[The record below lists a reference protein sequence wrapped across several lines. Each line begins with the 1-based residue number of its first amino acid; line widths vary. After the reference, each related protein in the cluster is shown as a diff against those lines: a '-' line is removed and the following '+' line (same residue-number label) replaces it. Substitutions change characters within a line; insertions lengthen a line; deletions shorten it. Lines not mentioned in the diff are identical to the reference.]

1 MSSSSPTL
9 STNPRR
15 VPVTRIGSPGSG
27 HGLSLKTNNMLRK
40 GATFHSPT
48 SPVSD
53 IDAPFCPPQLARS
66 QSNLDD
72 VVDAHRRRVALTL
85 DSIGKTLAGTHIS
98 SPKKNGINAVFLDND
113 SDCVPKGL
121 LDHALGSS
129 LAPAEQP
136 RRVLQPRPVN
146 RRLSNNHHAS
156 DSGLGSSIASLSG
169 KKQQQQQQTGKS
181 TAAATKRAAAPVQ
194 AKAVTRSAAA
204 ASSEKPAGLSARAT
218 NRIYEHTVKPLLAKP
233 AYKAFHPIL
242 LECTTKINKRDIVCL
257 RDLEKT
263 ILFLAPVSDDLR
275 NDTGVWGNTYRFL
288 CIKERTKV
296 AKLYLD
302 FCLESVRCLQTTV
315 EYLSER
321 EQTRPA
327 DLPYTAGYF
336 IDLVDQIHH
345 YAQQLADAKANE
357 KAGSVDMD
365 FHRYNLRSTA
375 TINPMHLTLANPDAP
390 HSSSDEIKL
399 HGGIAVNGRPA
410 ELVRISRDGR
420 AVSIAT
426 GLPVELEEDMKDT
439 IRIKRSAS
447 QELEDEEEIMRS
459 MARRKKNAPPEEYA
473 PKMCSVPG
481 CTKEFKRP
489 CDLTKHEKT
498 HSRPWKCPLE
508 SCKYH
513 EYGWPTEK
521 ERDRH
526 MNDKHSDNPPMY
538 ECLFKPCTYKS
549 KRDSNR
555 KQHMEKTHGWTYVRT
570 KTNGSS
576 KTATAAGAAQVGAS
590 PSIKDGNLIQ
600 GSSSSVRGSLDA
612 SSTTL
617 PTPQLVNLPTPV
629 SARSPNVTTPNYD
642 EFSAPLF
649 SNIEFPTCAPGDI
662 LASDLLPA
670 ELDDL
675 DFSPLPMD
683 LNDASAYASPSNAS
697 SLDNNSAYQD
707 IGQDMSM
714 YEDIYSAPMQLPTP
728 EPIFAPNYAN
738 KELLDQ
744 FMALQAPELC
754 APMVTPAQQQ
764 QMARLQMMHQQ
775 MQQQERQNQQNQQL
789 AQNTLMPHISPL
801 GEANAMLFTPD
812 SILDDEGFVDY
823 SDDATKK
830 GTDFILFPNA
840 EMATLPQ
847 TTIKHDPVFDT
858 LFEEMTPSLAAGF
871 SQPTSQIYTNM
882 EW

>member
-1 MSSSSPTL
+1 MPSSTSPTI
-9 STNPRR
+9 SANPRR
-15 VPVTRIGSPGSG
+15 VPVTRLGASGSGG
-27 HGLSLKTNNMLRK
+27 HGLSLKTNMLHK

-53 IDAPFCPPQLARS
+53 IDSPFCPPQLARS

-85 DSIGKTLAGTHIS
+85 DSIGKTLAATRIS
-98 SPKKNGINAVFLDND
+98 SPKKNSIDAVFLDDD

-121 LDHALGSS
+121 LDHAIGGSS
-129 LAPAEQP
+129 AHADQ
-136 RRVLQPRPVN
+136 RRVLQPRTVN
-146 RRLSNNHHAS
+146 RRLSNHHHAS
-156 DSGLGSSIASLSG
+156 DSGLGSSVASSSG
-169 KKQQQQQQTGKS
+169 KKQQQQQQTARRS
-181 TAAATKRAAAPVQ
+181 APVQ
-194 AKAVTRSAAA
+194 AKAVTRSVAA
-204 ASSEKPAGLSARAT
+204 ASANAEKPAGLSARAT

-263 ILFLAPVSDDLR
+263 ILFLAP
-275 NDTGVWGNTYRFL
+275 
-288 CIKERTKV
+288 ERTKV

-315 EYLSER
+315 EYLPER
-321 EQTRPA
+321 DQTRPT
-327 DLPYTAGYF
+327 DPPYTAGYF

-357 KAGSVDMD
+357 KAGSVNMD
-365 FHRYNLRSTA
+365 FHST
-375 TINPMHLTLANPDAP
+375 
-390 HSSSDEIKL
+390 DEIKL

-426 GLPVELEEDMKDT
+426 GLPVELEEDVKDT

-555 KQHMEKTHGWTYVRT
+555 KQHMEKTHGWKYVRT

-576 KTATAAGAAQVGAS
+576 KTAQAAT
-590 PSIKDGNLIQ
+590 PSIKDN
-600 GSSSSVRGSLDA
+600 SPRASVDA

-617 PTPQLVNLPTPV
+617 PTPQLVNLPTPQ
-629 SARSPNVTTPNYD
+629 SAQSPAVATPLLD

-649 SNIEFPTCAPGDI
+649 GTTLANLEFPTCAPGDI
-662 LASDLLPA
+662 LATDMSLPA
-670 ELDDL
+670 DMNDM
-675 DFSPLPMD
+675 DFPLMD
-683 LNDASAYASPSNAS
+683 FNNDPSAYASPSTVS

-707 IGQDMSM
+707 VGQDMTM
-714 YEDIYSAPMQLPTP
+714 FEDIYSAPMQLPTP
-728 EPIFAPNYAN
+728 EPIFPANYATGN
-738 KELLDQ
+738 KGLLDQ
-744 FMALQAPELC
+744 FMAIGAPDLV
-754 APMVTPAQQQ
+754 ASMITPDQQQ
-764 QMARLQMMHQQ
+764 QLDRLQEMYRRTQE
-775 MQQQERQNQQNQQL
+775 QERQNQL
-789 AQNTLMPHISPL
+789 ASFVPHFSPL
-801 GEANAMLFTPD
+801 GEANTMLFTPD
-812 SILDDEGFVDY
+812 SMLDDEGFVDY
-823 SDDATKK
+823 ADDASKK
-830 GTDFILFPNA
+830 GTDFILYPNA
-840 EMATLPQ
+840 DIAFAAPALVPTPATAFK
-847 TTIKHDPVFDT
+847 TDPVFDT
-858 LFEEMTPSLAAGF
+858 LFEEMTPSLAAGY
-871 SQPTSQIYTNM
+871 SQPTSQIYATTM
-882 EW
+882 PEWN

>member
-1 MSSSSPTL
+1 
-9 STNPRR
+9 
-15 VPVTRIGSPGSG
+15 
-27 HGLSLKTNNMLRK
+27 MLRK

-53 IDAPFCPPQLARS
+53 YDLPFCPPQLARS
-66 QSNLDD
+66 QSDLDD

-85 DSIGKTLAGTHIS
+85 DNIGKTLAGTHIS
-98 SPKKNGINAVFLDND
+98 SPKKNSVNAVFLDDD

-121 LDHALGSS
+121 LDHALGGSS
-129 LAPAEQP
+129 SAPAEQP

-146 RRLSNNHHAS
+146 RRLSNHHHAS
-156 DSGLGSSIASLSG
+156 DSGLGSSVASSSG
-169 KKQQQQQQTGKS
+169 KKQQTGKNNTTI
-181 TAAATKRAAAPVQ
+181 TAAATRRAAAPVQ
-194 AKAVTRSAAA
+194 AKAVTRSATA
-204 ASSEKPAGLSARAT
+204 ASNEKPNGLSARAT

-263 ILFLAPVSDDLR
+263 ILFLAP
-275 NDTGVWGNTYRFL
+275 
-288 CIKERTKV
+288 ERTKV

-357 KAGSVDMD
+357 KAGSVNMD
-365 FHRYNLRSTA
+365 FH
-375 TINPMHLTLANPDAP
+375 
-390 HSSSDEIKL
+390 SSDEIKL
-399 HGGIAVNGRPA
+399 HGGISVNGRPA

-426 GLPVELEEDMKDT
+426 GLPIELEEDVKDN

-576 KTATAAGAAQVGAS
+576 KSAVGGVQVAS
-590 PSIKDGNLIQ
+590 PSINDGGMVQ
-600 GSSSSVRGSLDA
+600 GSSSSPRGSLDA

-629 SARSPNVTTPNYD
+629 SARSPNVTTPCYD

-662 LASDLLPA
+662 LAGDLLPA
-670 ELDDL
+670 EIDDL

-744 FMALQAPELC
+744 FMALQAPDLC

-764 QMARLQMMHQQ
+764 QMARLQAMHQQ
-775 MQQQERQNQQNQQL
+775 MHQQERQNQQL
-789 AQNTLMPHISPL
+789 VQNSLMPHISPL
-801 GEANAMLFTPD
+801 GEANTMLFTPD
-812 SILDDEGFVDY
+812 SMLDDEGFVDY

-840 EMATLPQ
+840 DLAALPQ
-847 TTIKHDPVFDT
+847 TTYKHDPVFDT
-858 LFEEMTPSLAAGF
+858 LFEEMTPSLAAGY

-882 EW
+882 DW

>member
-1 MSSSSPTL
+1 MSSSSSSTL
-9 STNPRR
+9 SANPRR
-15 VPVTRIGSPGSG
+15 VPVTRLGTSGSG
-27 HGLSLKTNNMLRK
+27 HGLSLKTNMLRK

-53 IDAPFCPPQLARS
+53 IDTPFCPPQLARS

-85 DSIGKTLAGTHIS
+85 DSIGKTLAATHIT
-98 SPKKNGINAVFLDND
+98 SPKKNSIDAIFLDDD

-121 LDHALGSS
+121 LDHTIGGSP
-129 LAPAEQP
+129 APAEQ

-146 RRLSNNHHAS
+146 RRLSNHHAS
-156 DSGLGSSIASLSG
+156 DSGLGSSVASSSG
-169 KKQQQQQQTGKS
+169 KKQQQQQQTGKN
-181 TAAATKRAAAPVQ
+181 TTRRAAVPVQ
-194 AKAVTRSAAA
+194 AKAVTRSVAA
-204 ASSEKPAGLSARAT
+204 ASATNEKPTGLSARAT

-233 AYKAFHPIL
+233 TYKAFHPIL

-263 ILFLAPVSDDLR
+263 ILFLAP
-275 NDTGVWGNTYRFL
+275 
-288 CIKERTKV
+288 ERTKV

-321 EQTRPA
+321 EQTRPSDA
-327 DLPYTAGYF
+327 PYTAGYF

-365 FHRYNLRSTA
+365 FHRYNLRSTTLANHRRSILPA
-375 TINPMHLTLANPDAP
+375 TVNPSLLTLANTDPP
-390 HSSSDEIKL
+390 TISTDEIKL

-426 GLPVELEEDMKDT
+426 GLPVELEEDTKDI

-555 KQHMEKTHGWTYVRT
+555 KQHMEKTHGWKYVRT

-576 KTATAAGAAQVGAS
+576 KTAQAATPSVKDSGPRAS
-590 PSIKDGNLIQ
+590 M
-600 GSSSSVRGSLDA
+600 DA

-629 SARSPNVTTPNYD
+629 SARSPAVATPLID

-649 SNIEFPTCAPGDI
+649 GMNDFPTCAPGDI
-662 LASDLLPA
+662 LPTDMMLPA
-670 ELDDL
+670 DMNDL
-675 DFSPLPMD
+675 DFSPLMD
-683 LNDASAYASPSNAS
+683 FNNDASAYASPSTAS

-707 IGQDMSM
+707 IGQDMTM

-728 EPIFAPNYAN
+728 EPIFPTNYAN
-738 KELLDQ
+738 KDLLDQ
-744 FMALQAPELC
+744 FMAIQAPDLC
-754 APMVTPAQQQ
+754 ASMVTPAQQQ
-764 QMARLQMMHQQ
+764 QMARLQQMHQQ
-775 MQQQERQNQQNQQL
+775 MQQQERQNQL
-789 AQNTLMPHISPL
+789 AQTNLLPHFSPL
-801 GEANAMLFTPD
+801 GEVDTMLYTPD
-812 SILDDEGFVDY
+812 SMLDDEGFVDY
-823 SDDATKK
+823 ADDSKK
-830 GTDFILFPNA
+830 GTDFILYPNA
-840 EMATLPQ
+840 DLTFTPAT
-847 TTIKHDPVFDT
+847 TTAFKNDPVFDT
-858 LFEEMTPSLAAGF
+858 LFEEMTPSLAAGY
-871 SQPTSQIYTNM
+871 SQPTSQIYANT

>member
-263 ILFLAPVSDDLR
+263 ILFLAP
-275 NDTGVWGNTYRFL
+275 
-288 CIKERTKV
+288 
-296 AKLYLD
+296 
-302 FCLESVRCLQTTV
+302 TTV

-365 FHRYNLRSTA
+365 FH
-375 TINPMHLTLANPDAP
+375 
-390 HSSSDEIKL
+390 SSDEIKL

>member
-1 MSSSSPTL
+1 MSSSTSPTI
-9 STNPRR
+9 SANPRR
-15 VPVTRIGSPGSG
+15 VPVTRLGASGSG
-27 HGLSLKTNNMLRK
+27 HGLSLKTNMLRK

-48 SPVSD
+48 SPDSD
-53 IDAPFCPPQLARS
+53 IDTPFCPPQLARS

-85 DSIGKTLAGTHIS
+85 DSIGKTLAATHIS
-98 SPKKNGINAVFLDND
+98 SPKKNSIDAVFLDDD

-121 LDHALGSS
+121 LDHTIGGSS
-129 LAPAEQP
+129 TPAEQ

-146 RRLSNNHHAS
+146 RRLSNHHHAS
-156 DSGLGSSIASLSG
+156 DSGLGSSVASSSG
-169 KKQQQQQQTGKS
+169 KKQQQQTPRRS
-181 TAAATKRAAAPVQ
+181 APVQ

-204 ASSEKPAGLSARAT
+204 ASANTEKPAGLSARAT

-263 ILFLAPVSDDLR
+263 ILFLAPVSDLR
-275 NDTGVWGNTYRFL
+275 NDTGVWGNTYRYL

-302 FCLESVRCLQTTV
+302 FCLESIRCLQTTV

-321 EQTRPA
+321 DQTRPS
-327 DLPYTAGYF
+327 DPPYTAGYF

-345 YAQQLADAKANE
+345 YAQQLADAKANG
-357 KAGSVDMD
+357 KAGSVNMD
-365 FHRYNLRSTA
+365 FHRYNLRSTTLLANHRNSILSA
-375 TINPMHLTLANPDAP
+375 TVNPSVLTLANTDATI
-390 HSSSDEIKL
+390 STDEIKL

-410 ELVRISRDGR
+410 ELVRVSRDGR

-426 GLPVELEEDMKDT
+426 GLPVELEEDVKDT

-555 KQHMEKTHGWTYVRT
+555 KQHMEKTHGWKYVRT

-576 KTATAAGAAQVGAS
+576 KTAQAATPSVKDNSPRAS
-590 PSIKDGNLIQ
+590 M
-600 GSSSSVRGSLDA
+600 DA

-617 PTPQLVNLPTPV
+617 PTPQLVNLPTPQ
-629 SARSPNVTTPNYD
+629 SAQSPAVATPLLD

-649 SNIEFPTCAPGDI
+649 GTTLANLEFPTCAPGDI
-662 LASDLLPA
+662 LATDMTLPA
-670 ELDDL
+670 DMNDI
-675 DFSPLPMD
+675 DFPLMD
-683 LNDASAYASPSNAS
+683 FNDPSAYASPSTAS

-707 IGQDMSM
+707 VGQDMTM
-714 YEDIYSAPMQLPTP
+714 FEDIYSAPMQLPTP
-728 EPIFAPNYAN
+728 EPIFPTNYATGN
-738 KELLDQ
+738 KGLLDQ
-744 FMALQAPELC
+744 FMAIGAPDLC
-754 APMVTPAQQQ
+754 ASMITPAQQQ
-764 QMARLQMMHQQ
+764 QIDRLQEMYRQTQ
-775 MQQQERQNQQNQQL
+775 GQEGQNQL
-789 AQNTLMPHISPL
+789 ANFVPHFSPL
-801 GEANAMLFTPD
+801 GEANTMLFTPD
-812 SILDDEGFVDY
+812 SMLDDEGFVDY
-823 SDDATKK
+823 ADDASKK
-830 GTDFILFPNA
+830 GTDFILYPNA
-840 EMATLPQ
+840 DMTFTPAAPAT
-847 TTIKHDPVFDT
+847 TFKTDPVFDT
-858 LFEEMTPSLAAGF
+858 LFEEMTPSLAAGY
-871 SQPTSQIYTNM
+871 SQPTSQIYATTM
-882 EW
+882 PEWN